1 MQPAAASRHLRR
13 FLAGGDPSECVHKSI
28 LDPATS
34 LHNLAIPL
42 LDFAISE
49 ARSDDDAF

>member
-1 MQPAAASRHLRR
+1 M
-13 FLAGGDPSECVHKSI
+13 I

-42 LDFAISE
+42 LDFAFSE
-49 ARSDDDAF
+49 ARSDIDAF